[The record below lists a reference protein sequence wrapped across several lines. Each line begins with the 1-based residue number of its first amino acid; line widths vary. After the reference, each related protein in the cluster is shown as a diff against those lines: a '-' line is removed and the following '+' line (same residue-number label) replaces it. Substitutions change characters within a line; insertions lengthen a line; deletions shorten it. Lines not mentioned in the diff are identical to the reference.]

1 MRYSMVLA
9 TDDGR
14 RFRFEGHKVLHDRF
28 GLWPSDTTTL
38 YVRSATRWEPRS
50 SAASCASSRPTSP
63 ASSTLHVTGVD
74 RRASGSGGRHASAP
88 GSSVAPRLRQPRRR
102 GGVPRGA
109 ARRIPSP
116 APGAGSCDSRHPSR
130 WCDGAGRWHE
140 ATGTRRRS
148 RRTGWLR
155 LVRYEGGRRGPVLLA
170 AGFGM
175 SATSFLVD
183 TVDTNLTEHLVPR
196 ATTSGCSTT
205 RQHRPAVGPNRPS
218 PSTTSPAPTG
228 PRRSPRSG
236 GSPAPGA
243 SRRWVTAWARPRCS
257 WRSPTGS
264 TTCGPPCACSSRSTR
279 SPRTSTRSRPRS
291 RSTRCSPGSVCTR

>member
-1 MRYSMVLA
+1 MVLA

-28 GLWPSDTTTL
+28 GLDLWSDTTTL
-38 YVRSATRWEPRS
+38 YVTIGDEVGTPLVGGVMRIV
-50 SAASCASSRPTSP
+50 P
-63 ASSTLHVTGVD
+63 ADFARLSTLHVTGVD
-74 RRASGSGGRHASAP
+74 RLGERVRWKARFGARFFRSLTNVYASLDDVVAFPEAP
-88 GSSVAPRLRQPRRR
+88 PRR
-102 GGVPRGA
+102 PLTGA
-109 ARRIPSP
+109 GRRKLRLPSP
-116 APGAGSCDSRHPSR
+116 EPS

-140 ATGTRRRS
+140 GDWDEAADPD
-148 RRTGWLR
+148 RTGWLR

-205 RQHRPAVGPNRPS
+205 ASTDLPSARTAS